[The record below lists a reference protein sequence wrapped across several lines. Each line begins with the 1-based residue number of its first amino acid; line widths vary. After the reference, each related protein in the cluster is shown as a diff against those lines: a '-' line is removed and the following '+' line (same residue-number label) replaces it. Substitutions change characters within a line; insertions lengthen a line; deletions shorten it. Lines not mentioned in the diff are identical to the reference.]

1 MKALKCSPILGI
13 LISVFTLTSCSENED
28 HEIPNDICLT
38 DPPNPNEVCIEI
50 YQPVCG
56 CNGITYSN
64 SCFAQGIVVSW
75 IEGACLN

>member
-1 MKALKCSPILGI
+1 MVTSKYSPTLGMLLSLFI
-13 LISVFTLTSCSENED
+13 LTSCSEDED
-28 HEIPNDICLT
+28 HEISENMCLT

>member
-13 LISVFTLTSCSENED
+13 LLSLFSLTSCSENED
-28 HEIPNDICLT
+28 NETPDDICLT